1 MKVLVIGGGP
11 AGSTA
16 ATAMAQAG
24 LDVQLIE
31 SAHFPR
37 YHVGESL
44 TPSCRVVLDVI
55 GVSKILDDYGFVKKN
70 GGVIHWDDDQWTF
83 DWHMQSGVQSWQVD
97 RSEFDTLLLEHARQN
112 GVSVTTGVTGRSV
125 QFADGRPVA
134 VECFRDDGESFTV
147 DDFDFLIDATGR
159 NGLLSARHFG
169 NREPLSNLRNVG
181 VWGYWTGARLLP
193 ETPTGGINIISSP
206 EGWYWVIPMA
216 GGRMS
221 IGYVTTKDAFA
232 RDRREH
238 PSSDEL
244 YRHLVAVSPTVAG
257 LTAGAEFL
265 GGTRVETDYSYIA
278 DQFCGPG
285 YAIVGDAA
293 CFLDPLLSTG
303 VHLALYSA
311 LTAAACVASMDRGE
325 VSETEALRFFEFAYR
340 RAYMR
345 LFALVS
351 IMYERYLGK
360 DGFFL
365 TSDRLIGDEQAGKA
379 EEGVSSRSFAEIIG
393 GLSDLREA
401 AHSSTRVITDQ
412 LRVEAVRAQMR
423 SLRAPDS
430 VGPDFTPVRGNP
442 LSDAES
448 ADYRLVTSPQLGLE
462 RVREARP

>member
-1 MKVLVIGGGP
+1 
-11 AGSTA
+11 
-16 ATAMAQAG
+16 
-24 LDVQLIE
+24 
-31 SAHFPR
+31 
-37 YHVGESL
+37 
-44 TPSCRVVLDVI
+44 
-55 GVSKILDDYGFVKKN
+55 
-70 GGVIHWDDDQWTF
+70 
-83 DWHMQSGVQSWQVD
+83 
-97 RSEFDTLLLEHARQN
+97 
-112 GVSVTTGVTGRSV
+112 
-125 QFADGRPVA
+125 
-134 VECFRDDGESFTV
+134 
-147 DDFDFLIDATGR
+147 
-159 NGLLSARHFG
+159 
-169 NREPLSNLRNVG
+169 
-181 VWGYWTGARLLP
+181 
-193 ETPTGGINIISSP
+193 
-206 EGWYWVIPMA
+206 MA
-216 GGRMS
+216 GGRIS

-244 YRHLVAVSPTVAG
+244 YGTLSQSRRPCG
-257 LTAGAEFL
+257 PDRGAEFL

-345 LFALVS
+345 LSRWWVS
-351 IMYERYLGK
+351 YERYLGK

-365 TSDRLIGDEQAGKA
+365 TSDRLIGDEQSVKA

-412 LRVEAVRAQMR
+412 LRVEAVGAQMR
-423 SLRAPDS
+423 SVRAPDS
-430 VGPDFTPVRGNP
+430 VGPDSPRCGATPSPMRSRLTTVSSPARNSASSGCVKRAPDRAGLPGQEP
-442 LSDAES
+442 LARRARPRRTRDRPRAQDELRDAPGP
-448 ADYRLVTSPQLGLE
+448 AGTATSPSPTGSRPSWHLLG
-462 RVREARP
+462 RGV